1 VLLWINGPFGG
12 GKTHAADE
20 IHRRLA
26 GSVICDPEHLGY
38 GLHRMT
44 PPHLRGNFQDI
55 PAWRQGTFEVLNL
68 LLGKH
73 EGAVIVPMTIIDP
86 AYLAEIL
93 GPLRENGHQVRH
105 YTLLAER
112 AIILRRLRGRSLP
125 WRPDTHAEG
134 NLDACLDRLRH
145 DDFAE
150 HVRTDQL
157 TIAQTAETIA
167 ASAGLALTTDSSSIP
182 RARAHQTWVTIKH
195 IRAIRH
201 ITTG

>member
-1 VLLWINGPFGG
+1 MLLWINGPFGG
-12 GKTHAADE
+12 GKTHAADA
-20 IHRRLA
+20 ILRRLP

-44 PPHLRGNFQDI
+44 PPHLRGNFQDMS
-55 PAWRQGTFEVLNL
+55 AWRQGTLEVLNH
-68 LLGKH
+68 LLGNH
-73 EGAVIVPMTIIDP
+73 EGDVIVPMTIIDS
-86 AYLAEIL
+86 ARLAEIL
-93 GPLRENGHQVRH
+93 GPLRANGHRVRH

-125 WRPDTHAEG
+125 WHPDTFAKS

-157 TIAQTAETIA
+157 TIAQTAEAIA
-167 ASAGLALTTDSSSIP
+167 ASAGLALTPDSRTILG
-182 RARAHQTWVTIKH
+182 ARAHQTWVTIKH
-195 IRAIRH
+195 IRTIKHFTA
-201 ITTG
+201 G

>member
-1 VLLWINGPFGG
+1 MAGRAWLAREPGWRRLRVVLLWINGPFGG

-44 PPHLRGNFQDI
+44 PPHLRGNFQDMS
-55 PAWRQGTFEVLNL
+55 AWRQGTFEVLNL

-93 GPLRENGHQVRH
+93 GPLRENGHPGQALH
-105 YTLLAER
+105 
-112 AIILRRLRGRSLP
+112 P
-125 WRPDTHAEG
+125 
-134 NLDACLDRLRH
+134 
-145 DDFAE
+145 
-150 HVRTDQL
+150 
-157 TIAQTAETIA
+157 
-167 ASAGLALTTDSSSIP
+167 AG
-182 RARAHQTWVTIKH
+182 RARDHPPPPAGTLP
-195 IRAIRH
+195 ALAPRH
-201 ITTG
+201 PRRD